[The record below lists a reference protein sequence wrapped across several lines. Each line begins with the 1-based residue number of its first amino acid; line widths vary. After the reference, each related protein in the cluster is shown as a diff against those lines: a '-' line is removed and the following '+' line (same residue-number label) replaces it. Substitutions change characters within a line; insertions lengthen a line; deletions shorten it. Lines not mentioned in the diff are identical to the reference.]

1 MANFYQGLIM
11 GFREG
16 LEAFLVITIM
26 IRYLSQSN
34 KHAYKKYVWTGA
46 SLGVLLSIVIGF
58 ILFLVSKALGNLDSI
73 AKLWESFASFTA
85 LLLVT
90 TFIIWM
96 IKNGSDMVREIE
108 DKINIHLSKL
118 GIITL
123 SFVLVAREGAEIAIF
138 TFAGNYSLLSITI
151 GIFFSLVLVIL
162 IFYSLIKVNL
172 RTIFNITLA
181 YLILQAGFLFGYS
194 IHEGLSALK
203 DLSYLNPSDPIFNRL
218 FDLSS
223 TIFNHQTGMLGI
235 LLYVG
240 FGWYSRPEIIQFV
253 VQYTY
258 TGLIFLFWYLHVA
271 NSKRKNS
278 I

>member
-16 LEAFLVITIM
+16 LEAFLIIAIM
-26 IRYLSQSN
+26 IRYLIQSN
-34 KHAYKKYVWTGA
+34 KHEYKKHVWTGA
-46 SLGVLLSIVIGF
+46 SLGVLLSIIIGF
-58 ILFLVSKALGNLDSI
+58 ILFLISKALGNLDSI
-73 AKLWESFASFTA
+73 AKLWESFASLLA

-96 IKNGSDMVREIE
+96 IKNGSNIVKEIE
-108 DKINIHLSKL
+108 DKIEINLSKV

-123 SFVLVAREGAEIAIF
+123 AFVLVAREGAEIAIF
-138 TFAGNYSLLSITI
+138 TFAGNYSLLSIFTGITI
-151 GIFFSLVLVIL
+151 SLILVIL
-162 IFYSLIKVNL
+162 IFYSLVKVNL

-203 DLSYLNPSDPIFNRL
+203 DLGYLASSNPIFTKV
-218 FDLSS
+218 FDLST
-223 TIFNHQTGMLGI
+223 TIFDHKSGLLGI
-235 LLYVG
+235 PLYVG
-240 FGWYSRPEIIQFV
+240 LGWYSKPEIVQFA

-258 TGLIFLFWYLHVA
+258 TGFVFLFWYLHA
-271 NSKRKNS
+271 KHSKKS
-278 I
+278 S